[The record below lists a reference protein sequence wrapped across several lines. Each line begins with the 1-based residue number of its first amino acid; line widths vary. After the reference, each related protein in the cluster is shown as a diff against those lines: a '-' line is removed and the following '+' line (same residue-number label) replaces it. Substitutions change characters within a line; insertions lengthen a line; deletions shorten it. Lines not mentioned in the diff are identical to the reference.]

1 MTLSYGKLSK
11 ETEERI
17 KEDRLRGVENPYK
30 FRDENAERRDMSR
43 DRATLLRPTF
53 CRDTEK
59 ILYFPLYNRYADKT
73 QVFSFYHNDDIT
85 RRALHVQLVSRIAR
99 NIGSLLG
106 LNLDLIEAISLGH
119 DIGHPPF
126 GHAGE
131 RFLSKIINDEIG
143 EYFNHNVH
151 SVRVL
156 DTIYRR
162 NITLQTLDGI
172 LCHNGEFECQKY
184 EPRGKISFDIL
195 DKDVENC
202 DKFGD
207 PAVRGLVP
215 STLEGCVVRICDII
229 AYLGKDRQ
237 DARIAKIIDENTV
250 FTTEEIGT
258 ENSAIINNLIINIV
272 ENSYGKNYISMSP
285 TVYEDLKIAKKEN
298 YEKIYRKRDVNE
310 AYDQIIAPMFR
321 DVYYK
326 LLDTLLS
333 GDETSVIFKH
343 HIKFVENNTRYY
355 DGEKCD
361 YRSSEPHKIVADYI
375 ASMTDDYFVD
385 LYSKLFPDRGNV
397 IEYRSYFS
405 DCDFTEMSQKNC

>member
-1 MTLSYGKLSK
+1 MSLRYNSLSP
-11 ETEERI
+11 EITERI
-17 KEDRLRGVENPYK
+17 EADRKAGIKNPYR
-30 FRDENAERRDMSR
+30 FEDVNAVRRDISR
-43 DRATLLRPTF
+43 DRATLLRPAF

-131 RFLSKIINDEIG
+131 RYLSEILNNEIG

-156 DTIYRR
+156 DHIFRR

-172 LCHNGEFECQKY
+172 LCHNGEFEQQKY
-184 EPRGKISFDIL
+184 APVKLGGFDEL
-195 DKDVENC
+195 DKNVRAC
-202 DKFGD
+202 DTEGD
-207 PAVRGLVP
+207 SAVRSLIP

-237 DARIAKIIDENTV
+237 DARIAKIIDENTR

-258 ENSAIINNLIINIV
+258 ENSAIINNLIIDIV
-272 ENSYGKNYISMSP
+272 ENSYGKSYISLSSG
-285 TVYEDLKIAKKEN
+285 VYEDLKIAKREN
-298 YEKIYRKRDVNE
+298 YEKIYKKRDINE

-326 LLDTLLS
+326 LLDYLLS
-333 GDETSVIFKH
+333 GDESTVIYKH
-343 HIKFVENNTRYY
+343 HIKFVEDNAKYY
-355 DGEKCD
+355 ENCN
-361 YRSSEPHKIVADYI
+361 YRAENPHKIVVDYM

-385 LYSKLFPDRGNV
+385 LYTNLFPDRRPA

-405 DCDFTEMSQKNC
+405 DCDFPERR

>member
-1 MTLSYGKLSK
+1 MALKK
-11 ETEERI
+11 EIEERI
-17 KEDRLRGVENPYK
+17 REDRRRGVENPYK
-30 FRDENAERRDMSR
+30 FRDEDAVRRDPTR
-43 DRATLLRPTF
+43 DVATLLRPTF

-99 NIGSLLG
+99 NIGALLG

-131 RFLSKIINDEIG
+131 RYLSKILNDETG

-156 DTIYRR
+156 DTIYKR

-172 LCHNGEFECQKY
+172 LCHNGEFECQRY
-184 EPRGKISFDIL
+184 EPCGKIDFSVL
-195 DKDVENC
+195 DKNVSDC

-207 PAVRGLVP
+207 SANRALVP

-237 DARIAKIIDENTV
+237 DARVAKIIDADTV

-258 ENSAIINNLIINIV
+258 ENSEIINNLIINIV
-272 ENSYGKNYISMSP
+272 ENSYGRNYISMSP
-285 TVYEDLKIAKKEN
+285 TVFEDLKTAKKEN

-310 AYDQIIAPMFR
+310 AYDQIIAPMFK

-326 LLDTLLS
+326 LLDMLIKK
-333 GDETSVIFKH
+333 DENSVIYRH
-343 HIKFVENNTRYY
+343 HIKFVENNVR
-355 DGEKCD
+355 GESD
-361 YRSSEPHKIVADYI
+361 YLSEEPNKIVTDYM

-385 LYSKLFPDRGNV
+385 LYSKLFPERKQA

-405 DCDFTEMSQKNC
+405 DCDFTETSQKGA

>member
-1 MTLSYGKLSK
+1 MPLKYKKLDSEIEK
-11 ETEERI
+11 QI
-17 KEDRLRGVENPYK
+17 IDDRKACRLNPYRFDDSK
-30 FRDENAERRDMSR
+30 AVRRDMSR
-43 DRATLLRPTF
+43 DKATLLRPTF

-85 RRALHVQLVSRIAR
+85 RRALHVQLVSRISR

-106 LNLDLIEAISLGH
+106 LNLDLIEAIALGH

-126 GHAGE
+126 GHSGE
-131 RFLSKIINDEIG
+131 RYLNELLFNEIG

-156 DTIYRR
+156 DKIFKR

-172 LCHNGEFECQKY
+172 LCHNGEFELQRYAPVTLSGFEGLDRNVSECDL
-184 EPRGKISFDIL
+184 RGDEYVKTLI
-195 DKDVENC
+195 
-202 DKFGD
+202 
-207 PAVRGLVP
+207 P

-237 DARIAKIIDENTV
+237 DARIAKIIDDSTK

-272 ENSYGKNYISMSP
+272 ENSYGKSYISLSP
-285 TVYEDLKIAKKEN
+285 NVFEDLKIAKKEN
-298 YEKIYRKRDVNE
+298 YEKIYKKRDVNE
-310 AYDQIIAPMFR
+310 AYDRIIAPMFK

-326 LLDTLLS
+326 LLDYLLS
-333 GDETSVIFKH
+333 GDESNVIYKH
-343 HIKFVENNTRYY
+343 HIKFIEENVKHYGGN
-355 DGEKCD
+355 D
-361 YRSSEPHKIVADYI
+361 YRNENPHKIVVDYI
-375 ASMTDDYFVD
+375 ASMTDDYFID
-385 LYSKLFPDRGNV
+385 LYSKFFPEKKNIID
-397 IEYRSYFS
+397 YKSYFS
-405 DCDFTEMSQKNC
+405 DCDFPEKR